1 MDPMRGE
8 VWDAHVRDAGGI
20 HPFVVLTINPM
31 IVYLGSLTAVLVT
44 GTPGPETSHVP
55 LSGEVGLTE
64 YDESFANATDLH
76 TIPKSKFRRKRG
88 RLHLAE
94 LRRLEDAVRTYLGL

>member
-31 IVYLGSLTAVLVT
+31 IVRLGALTAVLVT
-44 GTPGPETSHVP
+44 GTPGPATSHVP
-55 LSGEVGLTE
+55 LGREVGLTE

-88 RLHLAE
+88 RLHAAE
-94 LRRLEDAVRTYLGL
+94 LRRLEEAVRTYLGL

>member
-1 MDPMRGE
+1 MRGE

-20 HPFVVLTINPM
+20 HPFVVLTINPL
-31 IVYLGSLTAVLVT
+31 IVRIGSLTAVLVT

-55 LSGEVGLTE
+55 LGREVGLIE
-64 YDESFANATDLH
+64 YEESFANATDLH

-88 RLHLAE
+88 RLRLAE
-94 LRRLEDAVRTYLGL
+94 LRRLEEAVRTYLGL